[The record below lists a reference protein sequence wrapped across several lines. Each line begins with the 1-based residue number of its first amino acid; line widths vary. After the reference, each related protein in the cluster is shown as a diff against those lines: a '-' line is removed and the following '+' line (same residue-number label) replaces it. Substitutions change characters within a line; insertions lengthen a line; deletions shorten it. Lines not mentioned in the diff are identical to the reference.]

1 MKLRNLFEQTSPEV
15 QAFADS
21 VKQKYGLV
29 DFDLYDDDRGNI
41 ELNRIQVARG
51 ERKGGT
57 GTAVMQELAN
67 FADKRGSLIWMS
79 VADKNDE
86 MGTTSKS
93 RLMKF
98 YRQFGFKPNKG
109 RNKRY
114 DLSMY
119 ASMYR
124 DPR

>member
-1 MKLRNLFEQTSPEV
+1 MKVKQIFEDTSPEV
-15 QAFADS
+15 QAFANS
-21 VKQKYGLV
+21 VKQKYGLQ
-29 DFDLYDDDRGNI
+29 DFDLYDDKQGNI

-51 ERKGGT
+51 ERKGGS
-57 GTAVMQELAN
+57 GTAAMQELVN
-67 FADKRGSLIWMS
+67 FADKNQRLIWMS

-86 MGTTSKS
+86 MGTTSKA

-124 DPR
+124 DPQ